1 MFELIHFVAVVTS
14 LFFAPSALV
23 FSYLLKRRFNNALLK
38 WRKPQVVIFTIFA
51 FILNLTLFV
60 LACFFFACYQGR
72 IVGIDLLQFSPAEMK
87 LLGMDSM
94 LLLLGV
100 TQMHL
105 AFQNM
110 FTQFVTPDGIVLR
123 RLSWSKRPFE
133 VQVIPWW
140 QIRDYYIHSDYPN
153 TYFHFILQSSDVS
166 YTRATLKVP
175 FYVLSAFERVL
186 EQNLNA
192 SRGKH
197 NFAREIIK
205 KTSKN

>member
-1 MFELIHFVAVVTS
+1 MFEVIHFLTIAFSVV
-14 LFFAPSALV
+14 FAPAVLLI
-23 FSYLLKRRFNNALLK
+23 SYILKRKFTNALIK

-51 FILNLTLFV
+51 FIVNLTLFV

-72 IVGIDLLQFSPAEMK
+72 IVGIDLLQFSQTEMK
-87 LLGMDSM
+87 LLGFDAM
-94 LLLLGV
+94 LLLVGI
-100 TQMHL
+100 TQLHL
-105 AFQNM
+105 TVQNM
-110 FTQFVTPDGIVLR
+110 FTQFITADGIVFR
-123 RLSWSKRPFE
+123 RFNWSKRPFE
-133 VQVIPWW
+133 AQLIPWW

-153 TYFHFILQSSDVS
+153 TFFHFILQNADAS

-175 FYVLSAFERVL
+175 FYVLSGFERVL

-197 NFAREIIK
+197 NFSRELLK